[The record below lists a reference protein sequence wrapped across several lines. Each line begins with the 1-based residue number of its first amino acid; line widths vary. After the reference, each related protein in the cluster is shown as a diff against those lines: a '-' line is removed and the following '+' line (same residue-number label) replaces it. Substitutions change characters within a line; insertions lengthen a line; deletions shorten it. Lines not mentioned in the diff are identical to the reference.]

1 MPTATQ
7 YAKET
12 TAKKLRALAEY
23 EKRKA
28 TLPNAE
34 RLCERCIRLELKRTE
49 KHKEKYKADIIFGEF
64 VIDWTK

>member
-1 MPTATQ
+1 MPTANQ
-7 YAKET
+7 YAKEI

-28 TLPNAE
+28 ILPNAE

-49 KHKEKYKADIIFGEF
+49 KRQQKYKADITFGEYL
-64 VIDWTK
+64 IDWK